1 MTRTLSVFITVLLTL
16 PVALFA
22 QQNDTLRAQIRA
34 DLANDPRTSSLST
47 SEFEALIT
55 SMVDEA
61 NRTGA
66 ADAYLESQNTFD
78 YGELFSA
85 QSESKNMQ
93 IPAIL
98 MATLALFAILSA
110 VLIHMVR
117 NRGKASDEPA
127 DVAA

>member
-1 MTRTLSVFITVLLTL
+1 MTRALSVFIIVLFAL
-16 PVALFA
+16 PAALFA
-22 QQNDTLRAQIRA
+22 QQEETLRAQIRA
-34 DLANDPRTSSLST
+34 DLENDPRARSLST
-47 SEFEALIT
+47 SEFEALVS

-66 ADAYLESQNTFD
+66 TEAYLESQNTFD
-78 YGELFSA
+78 YGVLFSA
-85 QSESKNMQ
+85 QTDSSPLQ